1 MRQDT
6 LFIGRGPLMDK
17 MGRNGKGEGL
27 PRVLT
32 MVKTVPL
39 GITSRR

>member
-1 MRQDT
+1 VPWWARWMKD
-6 LFIGRGPLMDK
+6 
-17 MGRNGKGEGL
+17 RNGKGEGL

-32 MVKTVPL
+32 MVKIAPL